1 MSKDR
6 ADRGGYWTKV
16 AVAYHLQ
23 EDQCHLMSLS
33 PEETQSC
40 GGKDGKERPRQPL
53 ALSWLR
59 LSATGCWFVGY
70 EKQAASHFL
79 KVILGSM

>member
-23 EDQCHLMSLS
+23 EDQCHMMPLS
-33 PEETQSC
+33 TKETQSC
-40 GGKDGKERPRQPL
+40 GGNDGKERPGSP
-53 ALSWLR
+53 WH
-59 LSATGCWFVGY
+59 C
-70 EKQAASHFL
+70 
-79 KVILGSM
+79 LG

>member
-1 MSKDR
+1 ME
-6 ADRGGYWTKV
+6 V

-40 GGKDGKERPRQPL
+40 GGNDGKKRPRQPL
-53 ALSWLR
+53 ALSLAEAFSNWVLVCR
-59 LSATGCWFVGY
+59 L
-70 EKQAASHFL
+70 
-79 KVILGSM
+79 

>member
-23 EDQCHLMSLS
+23 EDQCHMMSLS
-33 PEETQSC
+33 TKETQSC
-40 GGKDGKERPRQPL
+40 GGNDGKKRPRQPL
-53 ALSWLR
+53 ALSRLR
-59 LSATGCWFVGY
+59 LSATGCWFVGC
-70 EKQAASHFL
+70 EKQAASEFL
-79 KVILGSM
+79 KLI